1 MTPPAITH
9 VGVPPGALASRAIL
23 PTRNC
28 TNEFRNG
35 DESPK
40 NALNCNEGKIS
51 GSAGTAL
58 EERLGDG
65 GASAVAPAA

>member
-1 MTPPAITH
+1 
-9 VGVPPGALASRAIL
+9 VGVPPGALASRAI
-23 PTRNC
+23 PPARNC

-35 DESPK
+35 GGGGGGGGESPQ

-51 GSAGTAL
+51 GSAGTAPWNGS
-58 EERLGDG
+58 GDG